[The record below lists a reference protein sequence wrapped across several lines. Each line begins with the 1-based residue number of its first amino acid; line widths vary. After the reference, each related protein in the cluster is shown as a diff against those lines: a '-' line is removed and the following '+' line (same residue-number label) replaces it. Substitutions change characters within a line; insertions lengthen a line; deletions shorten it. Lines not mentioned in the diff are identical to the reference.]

1 MRGNAVKEM
10 FFRTEGAFVYLAQ
23 GKVLRVLRATLS
35 PWVSDENRK
44 NADPREHGGD
54 TAAMLAGIGF
64 TVVRFGT
71 QGIVNVRKPH
81 ADSPWARQIAGPLA
95 RRTEN
100 LASCGTKILNGVA
113 PHPNRLPQIAGD
125 DACTD
130 WAQTTPAIWGRGGK
144 ICVDTNARGRA
155 DCGDHDNL
163 S

>member
-1 MRGNAVKEM
+1 MSPGSLLPRLCGGEGLGMRGNAVKEM

-44 NADPREHGGD
+44 NADPREHGDGI
-54 TAAMLAGIGF
+54 AAMLAGIGF

-81 ADSPWARQIAGPLA
+81 VDSPWARQIAGPLA

-100 LASCGTKILNGVA
+100 LASCDHKILNGV
-113 PHPNRLPQIAGD
+113 G
-125 DACTD
+125 
-130 WAQTTPAIWGRGGK
+130 
-144 ICVDTNARGRA
+144 
-155 DCGDHDNL
+155 
-163 S
+163 